1 MASAASMQDILP
13 LLIWPFAASV
23 VLIGIHAYFGLHV
36 LRRGIVFA
44 DLALA
49 QISAL
54 GATLAFAAGHAV
66 GSPESFVYA
75 LACTVAGAALLTG
88 SRRLAPLINQEAFI
102 GVLYVAATAATILV
116 IDRSPQGAEH
126 VKRILIG
133 SILSVEQG
141 QVMELALVY
150 ALVGAMLWALHRRLV
165 ELSEHLTGDTRPP
178 WQVIALDLAFY
189 VAFGIVVTSSVA
201 VAGIL
206 LVFCFLIIP
215 AVIGAMFTRR
225 IGAALAI
232 GWAIGIAASA
242 TGLFGSFAFDAPT
255 GAAMVLAFVGA
266 LAGATAFRA
275 LVFTTPVERTRRA
288 ARTVRTAGIACA
300 IIILASSL
308 WLVVAPTADQP
319 LLAAVETTFGLGPEP
334 FLSEDERATYED
346 AAAMAERLRR
356 QIEGLNAGERAA
368 RWQGTGLSDEDV
380 RRIGSY
386 QRSFNEMARG
396 ELFVMDV
403 LKGRARERQRWY
415 LGLPLAAMS
424 VAALALPILLRR
436 SRRAAAALT
445 SSGAR

>member
-1 MASAASMQDILP
+1 MQDILP

-54 GATLAFAAGHAV
+54 GATLAFAAGHAA

-75 LACTVAGAALLTG
+75 LACTVAGATLLTG
-88 SRRLAPLINQEAFI
+88 SRRLAALVNQEAFI

-141 QVMELALVY
+141 QVTELAIVY
-150 ALVGAMLWALHRRLV
+150 GAVGAVVWALHGRLV
-165 ELSEHLTGDTRPP
+165 ELSEHLIGSARPA
-178 WQVIALDLAFY
+178 WQVMALDLAFY
-189 VAFGIVVTSSVA
+189 VAFGVVVTSSVA

-215 AVIGAMFTRR
+215 ALIGAMYRR
-225 IGAALAI
+225 GIAAPLAI
-232 GWAIGIAASA
+232 GWATGIAASA
-242 TGLFGSFAFDAPT
+242 AGLLASFALDAPT
-255 GAAMVLAFVGA
+255 GAAMVLAFVAA
-266 LAGATAFRA
+266 LAAATALRV
-275 LVFTTPVERTRRA
+275 LVFTTPAERARRRA
-288 ARTVRTAGIACA
+288 IALRAGGIACA
-300 IIILASSL
+300 IAVLASSA
-308 WLVVAPTADQP
+308 WLILAPSADQP
-319 LLAAVETTFGLGPEP
+319 LLAAIETAFGLGPEP
-334 FLSEDERATYED
+334 FLSEDERATYAD
-346 AAAMAERLRR
+346 ASAAAERLKRE
-356 QIEGLNAGERAA
+356 IDALNARERTA
-368 RWQGTGLSDEDV
+368 RWQGAGLSDEDV
-380 RRIGSY
+380 RRFGSY

-403 LKGRARERQRWY
+403 LKGRARARQRWY
-415 LGLPLAAMS
+415 IGVPLAAAS
-424 VAALALPILLRR
+424 AALLASPLLLRARRARPAALAN
-436 SRRAAAALT
+436 SD
-445 SSGAR
+445 AR